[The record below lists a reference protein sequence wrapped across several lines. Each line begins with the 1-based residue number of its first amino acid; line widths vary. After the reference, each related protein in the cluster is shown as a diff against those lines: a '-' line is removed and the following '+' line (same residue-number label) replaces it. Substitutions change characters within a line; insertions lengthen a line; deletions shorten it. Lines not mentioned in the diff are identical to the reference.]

1 MSLNLDQK
9 KAVVAEVSEVAAGA
23 LSAIGAE
30 YRGLKVDDMTRLRR
44 EARKNGVYL
53 RVVRN
58 TLARRAVAGTD
69 LECMADSLVGPLVLA
84 FSREDPG
91 AAARVM
97 ADFAKTNDKLVIK
110 VVAVKGQLLTAA
122 DVSRLAKLPT
132 KDQAIS
138 MLMSVMKA
146 PVEKLVRT
154 LAEPHARLVR
164 TLAAVRDQKQA
175 A

>member
-1 MSLNLDQK
+1 VSFNLDQK

-122 DVSRLAKLPT
+122 DVSRLATLPT

>member
-1 MSLNLDQK
+1 MSFNLDQK

-110 VVAVKGQLLTAA
+110 VVAVKGQLLTAT
-122 DVSRLAKLPT
+122 DVSRLATLPT

>member
-122 DVSRLAKLPT
+122 DVSRLATLPT

>member
-1 MSLNLDQK
+1 MGLNLDQK

-30 YRGLKVDDMTRLRR
+30 YRGLKVGDMTRLRR

-58 TLARRAVAGTD
+58 SLARRAVTGTD
-69 LECMADSLVGPLVLA
+69 LECMANSLTGPLLLA

-91 AAARVM
+91 AAARVLSE
-97 ADFAKTNDKLVIK
+97 FARTNDKLVVK

-122 DVSRLAKLPT
+122 DLSRLATMPT

-138 MLMSVMKA
+138 QLMSVMKA

>member
-1 MSLNLDQK
+1 VGLNLEQK
-9 KAVVAEVSEVAAGA
+9 KAVVAEVSEVAADA
-23 LSAIGAE
+23 YSAIGAE

-91 AAARVM
+91 AAARVL

-110 VVAVKGQLLTAA
+110 VVAVKGQLLTPA
-122 DVSRLAKLPT
+122 DVSRLATLPT

-164 TLAAVRDQKQA
+164 TIAAVRDQKQA

>member
-9 KAVVAEVSEVAAGA
+9 KAVVAEVSEVAACA

-91 AAARVM
+91 AAARVL

-122 DVSRLAKLPT
+122 DVSRLATLPT
-132 KDQAIS
+132 KNQAIS
-138 MLMSVMKA
+138 LLMSVMKA